1 MNTNLDINICSVVV
15 LFKPKNNFLNYLKQ
29 QTKNFKMVIIVNN
42 SPEISTELFQLE
54 RVKIINNSKNLGL
67 AAALNI
73 GVNKAIASGY
83 EMVAL
88 FDQDTFI
95 KDDFSKKMLLNYSLL
110 KNYKNIALFAPMYF
124 DLNTREENKHINFKY
139 LNLIRTKADKSK
151 LYHLP
156 DYVITSGSIIST
168 TAYRK
173 IGPFNNEL
181 FIDFIDIEWCLRAR
195 KKMFKIIAFNNII
208 INHNLG
214 DYSKKIFNKSYPIH
228 SPIRMY
234 YYFRNSIYLYKKNY
248 VPLNWKIIDM
258 SRLAFRVIFY
268 LIFVKNRKN
277 YFKKILKGIYHGFI
291 NKMGEIN

>member
-1 MNTNLDINICSVVV
+1 MNTNLDLNICSVVV
-15 LFKPKNNFLNYLKQ
+15 MFKPKNNFLNYLKQ

-83 EMVAL
+83 ELVAL

-95 KDDFSKKMLLNYSLL
+95 NDDFSKQMLLNYSLL
-110 KNYKNIALFAPMYF
+110 KDYKDIALFAPMYF

-151 LYHLP
+151 LYHFP
-156 DYVITSGSIIST
+156 DYVITSGSIITT
-168 TAYRK
+168 TAFRK

-195 KKMFKIIAFNNII
+195 KKMFKIIAFNNIV
-208 INHNLG
+208 INHHLG
-214 DYSKKIFNKSYPIH
+214 DYCKKLFNKSYPIH
-228 SPIRMY
+228 SPTRMY

-248 VPLNWKIIDM
+248 IPLNWKIIDM
-258 SRLAFRVIFY
+258 SRLVLRVIFY